1 MILGLNV
8 FRTIFVRSRKWFW
21 IILLAS
27 AIWSCRSSQNLDR
40 HVDAIT
46 QEEMQ
51 HLMQRMDSLM
61 ANVHLLR
68 TESSERFSNL
78 KMENKTIYYSAP
90 DSTGRQYPTAVSETK
105 SESSEQ
111 ENRRSDTEL
120 YASVAML
127 SVKVDSLSAKLDA
140 VMNKQEK
147 IVELSWWDRHKDKV
161 YIGFALIIVGWIV
174 YKSRKK

>member
-1 MILGLNV
+1 MILVLNV

-68 TESSERFSNL
+68 TESSERFANL

-127 SVKVDSLSAKLDA
+127 SVKVDSLSAKLNA

-161 YIGFALIIVGWIV
+161 YIGFALIIVGWLI

>member
-1 MILGLNV
+1 MKGGIDI
-8 FRTIFVRSRKWFW
+8 FRAIFTRYGKWVC

-27 AIWSCRSSQNLDR
+27 AIWSCRSSQNLDS
-40 HVDAIT
+40 HVNAIT

-68 TESSERFSNL
+68 TESSERFANL

-111 ENRRSDTEL
+111 ESNRTDTEL
-120 YASVAML
+120 YATVTML
-127 SVKVDSLSAKLDA
+127 SVKVDSLAAKLDA
-140 VMNKQEK
+140 VLNKQEK

-161 YIGFALIIVGWIV
+161 YIGFALIIVGWLI
-174 YKSRKK
+174 YRSRKK

>member
-1 MILGLNV
+1 MMWPTDS
-8 FRTIFVRSRKWFW
+8 FRGIFVASRKWLCLVLIAVTF
-21 IILLAS
+21 S
-27 AIWSCRSSQNLDR
+27 SCRSSRNLDS
-40 HVDAIT
+40 HVNAIT

-68 TESSERFSNL
+68 SESSERFSKL
-78 KMENKTIYYSAP
+78 KFENRTVYYSVP

-111 ENRRSDTEL
+111 ESSRSDTEL
-120 YASVAML
+120 YATVTML
-127 SVKVDSLSAKLDA
+127 SVKVDSLSARLDA
-140 VMNKQEK
+140 VLSKQEK
-147 IVELSWWDRHKDKV
+147 IVELSWWDKHKEKV
-161 YIGFALIIVGWIV
+161 YIGFALIIVGWLV

>member
-1 MILGLNV
+1 MKGGIDI
-8 FRTIFVRSRKWFW
+8 FRAIFTRYGKWW
-21 IILLAS
+21 GIILLMS
-27 AIWSCRSSQNLDR
+27 AIWSCRSSRNLDS
-40 HVDAIT
+40 HVNAIT

-68 TESSERFSNL
+68 SESNERFANL

-111 ENRRSDTEL
+111 ESSRIDTEL
-120 YASVAML
+120 YATVTML
-127 SVKVDSLSAKLDA
+127 SVKVDSLAAKFDA
-140 VMNKQEK
+140 VLNKQEK

-161 YIGFALIIVGWIV
+161 YIGFAIIIVGWLV
-174 YKSRKK
+174 YRSRKK